1 MKKSMFVTLGL
12 AGMIAVS
19 LAFTKDDPIYKNLQ
33 ILPKNIT
40 KQQMDSVMHHYSNSL
55 GVRCSFCHVRN
66 DSAKTWDFASD
77 ANKHKL
83 VARDMMRMTDKINDQ
98 YFDMTGGKRDLNTQL
113 MVTCFTCHHG
123 TTQPEVK
130 ATERRSGNGQA
141 GNGFLY
147 QPKADSTKRQ

>member
-12 AGMIAVS
+12 AGMVAVS

-33 ILPKNIT
+33 VLPKNIT

-66 DSAKTWDFASD
+66 DSTKTWDFASD

-113 MVTCFTCHHG
+113 MVTC
-123 TTQPEVK
+123 
-130 ATERRSGNGQA
+130 
-141 GNGFLY
+141 
-147 QPKADSTKRQ
+147 